1 MEEKTEFDPQVK
13 MNPRSRGAPWPG
25 PRWPRARRRS
35 RELSRHKRWKLDDGS
50 SDRFTVEKPLRSPRA
65 ARQKFVLRALP
76 LSVAAPGRD
85 SAQAAEG
92 RHFPGHAPRSRRAEL
107 GAMLEQ
113 GCSCGARVPPGFA
126 GSSGRGGRRG
136 AAVPA
141 VSLTCPVRSGH
152 SGSAPPSAP
161 GALPAAL
168 GSGCGSSC
176 SSPARCAQ
184 DISGSGAL

>member
-1 MEEKTEFDPQVK
+1 

-126 GSSGRGGRRG
+126 GSSGRGGAAGGGG
-136 AAVPA
+136 ACGFTHMPRAERAQRLRAPER
-141 VSLTCPVRSGH
+141 P
-152 SGSAPPSAP
+152 GSAPRCP
-161 GALPAAL
+161 GLGLRFLLLLPGTMRA
-168 GSGCGSSC
+168 GH
-176 SSPARCAQ
+176 
-184 DISGSGAL
+184 